1 MGRTSDARE
10 RLIRSAIELIHARS
24 YADVGVNELCEHA
37 GVKKG
42 SFYHFFP
49 SKRDLM
55 VAALDEVAGWYERD
69 IYVPAFASDLPPL
82 ERIQRLFQL
91 AYEYHACLTRTAGR
105 MEGCH
110 FGNLAMELSTQD
122 EVIRDKVRGMFES
135 GVSLFEGALRD
146 AVDAGDLP
154 ESDISRA
161 AHALLAY
168 LEGVVLLAKTWNDP
182 DMIRRLAQSAV
193 HIARAGAPQSPS

>member
-1 MGRTSDARE
+1 MGRTSDAKE

-55 VAALDEVAGWYERD
+55 VAALDEVSGWYTRD
-69 IYVPAFASDLPPL
+69 VYEPAFAPDLPPL
-82 ERIQRLFQL
+82 ERIQRLFQML
-91 AYEYHACLTRTAGR
+91 YEYHSSMAQTAGR

-110 FGNLAMELSTQD
+110 AGNLAMELSTQD
-122 EVIRDKVRGMFES
+122 EVIRHKVRSIFEV
-135 GVSLFEGALRD
+135 GVGLFEGALQE
-146 AVDAGDLP
+146 AVDSGDLP
-154 ESDISRA
+154 EIDISLA
-161 AHALLAY
+161 ALALQAY
-168 LEGVVLLAKTWNDP
+168 LEGVLLLAKTWNDP
-182 DMIRRLAQSAV
+182 EMVRRLAQSALLL
-193 HIARAGAPQSPS
+193 ARTGAP

>member
-1 MGRTSDARE
+1 MGRTSDARD

-49 SKRDLM
+49 SKRDLI
-55 VAALDEVAGWYERD
+55 VAALDEVAGWYARE
-69 IYVPAFASDLPPL
+69 IFGPAFASDLPPL

-91 AYEYHACLTRTAGR
+91 LYEYHASPTRTAGP

-110 FGNLAMELSTQD
+110 FGNLAVELSTQD
-122 EVIRDKVRGMFES
+122 EVIRHKVRSIFEG
-135 GVSLFEGALRD
+135 GVSLFAGALRD
-146 AVDAGDLP
+146 AVDSGDLP
-154 ESDISRA
+154 EIDISLA

-168 LEGVVLLAKTWNDP
+168 MEGVVLLAKTWNDP
-182 DMIRRLAQSAV
+182 DMVRRLAQSAV
-193 HIARAGAPQSPS
+193 QLARAGAP

>member
-49 SKRDLM
+49 SKRDLI
-55 VAALDEVAGWYERD
+55 VAALNEVAGRYARD
-69 IYVPAFASDLPPL
+69 IYGPAFAPDLPPL
-82 ERIQRLFQL
+82 DRIQRLFQL
-91 AYEYHACLTRTAGR
+91 LYEYHASPTRTAGR

-110 FGNLAMELSTQD
+110 FGNLAVELSTQD
-122 EVIRDKVRGMFES
+122 EVIRHKVRSMFES
-135 GVSLFEGALRD
+135 CVSLFEGALRD
-146 AVDAGDLP
+146 AVDSGDLP
-154 ESDISRA
+154 EIDISPV

-168 LEGVVLLAKTWNDP
+168 LKGVVLLAKTWNDP
-182 DMIRRLAQSAV
+182 DMVRRLAQSAV
-193 HIARAGAPQSPS
+193 QLARTGAP

>member
-49 SKRDLM
+49 SKSDLM
-55 VAALDEVAGWYERD
+55 VAALDEVSGWYIRD
-69 IYVPAFASDLPPL
+69 IYRPAFAPDLPPL
-82 ERIQRLFQL
+82 ERIQRLFQML
-91 AYEYHACLTRTAGR
+91 FEYHSSMAQAAGR

-110 FGNLAMELSTQD
+110 AGNLAMEMSTQD
-122 EVIRDKVRGMFES
+122 EVIRHKVLSIFEG

-146 AVDAGDLP
+146 AVDSGDLP
-154 ESDISRA
+154 EIDVSLA
-161 AHALLAY
+161 ALALQAY
-168 LEGVVLLAKTWNDP
+168 LEGVLLMAKTWNDP
-182 DMIRRLAQSAV
+182 DMVRRLAQSALLL
-193 HIARAGAPQSPS
+193 ARSPAP

>member
-1 MGRTSDARE
+1 MGRTSDARD

-49 SKRDLM
+49 SKRDLI
-55 VAALDEVAGWYERD
+55 VAALDEVAVWYSRD
-69 IYVPAFASDLPPL
+69 IFGPAFAPDLPPL

-91 AYEYHACLTRTAGR
+91 IYEYHASPTRTVGP

-110 FGNLAMELSTQD
+110 FGNLAVELSTQD
-122 EVIRDKVRGMFES
+122 EVIRHKVRSMFES
-135 GVSLFEGALRD
+135 SVSLFEGALRD
-146 AVDAGDLP
+146 AVDSGDLP
-154 ESDISRA
+154 EIDISLA

-168 LEGVVLLAKTWNDP
+168 LQGVVLLAKTWNDP
-182 DMIRRLAQSAV
+182 DMVRRLAQSAV
-193 HIARAGAPQSPS
+193 QLARTGAP

>member
-10 RLIRSAIELIHARS
+10 RLIHSAIELIHARS
-24 YADVGVNELCEHA
+24 YASVGVNELCEHA

-49 SKRDLM
+49 SKMDLAS
-55 VAALDEVAGWYERD
+55 AALDEVAAWYERD
-69 IYVPAFASDLPPL
+69 IYKPAFARDLPPL

-91 AYEYHACLTRTAGR
+91 VYEYHASLTEAAGR

-110 FGNLAMELSTQD
+110 IGNLAVELSTQD
-122 EVIRDKVRGMFES
+122 EVIRERVKGMFE
-135 GVSLFEGALRD
+135 GTVAVFEQVLRE
-146 AVDAGDLP
+146 AVASGDLP
-154 ESDISRA
+154 AIDVSLA

-168 LEGVVLLAKTWNDP
+168 LEGVILLAKTWNDP
-182 DMIRRLAQSAV
+182 EMVRRLAKGAV
-193 HIARAGAPQSPS
+193 LLTTVGSD

>member
-1 MGRTSDARE
+1 MGRASDARE
-10 RLIRSAIELIHARS
+10 RLIHSAIELVHARS

-49 SKRDLM
+49 SKRDLN
-55 VAALDEVAGWYERD
+55 VAALDDVAGWYARD
-69 IYVPAFASDLPPL
+69 IFGPAFAPDLPPL

-91 AYEYHACLTRTAGR
+91 IYEYHASPTRTAGR

-110 FGNLAMELSTQD
+110 FGNLAVELSTQD
-122 EVIRDKVRGMFES
+122 EVIRHKVRSMFES
-135 GVSLFEGALRD
+135 CVSLFEGALRD
-146 AVDAGDLP
+146 AVDSGDLP
-154 ESDISRA
+154 EIDISLT

-168 LEGVVLLAKTWNDP
+168 LQGVVLLAKTWNNP
-182 DMIRRLAQSAV
+182 DMVRRLAQSAV
-193 HIARAGAPQSPS
+193 LLARTGAA

>member
-1 MGRTSDARE
+1 MGRTSDAKE

-49 SKRDLM
+49 SKRDLI
-55 VAALDEVAGWYERD
+55 VAALDDVAAWYARD
-69 IYVPAFASDLPPL
+69 IFGPAFAPDLPPL

-91 AYEYHACLTRTAGR
+91 LYEYHSSLTQTAGR

-110 FGNLAMELSTQD
+110 AGNLAMELSTQD
-122 EVIRDKVRGMFES
+122 EVIRHKVRSIFEG

-146 AVDAGDLP
+146 AVDSGDLP
-154 ESDISRA
+154 EIDISLT
-161 AHALLAY
+161 ALALQAY
-168 LEGVVLLAKTWNDP
+168 LEGVLLLAKTWNDP
-182 DMIRRLAQSAV
+182 DMVQRLAQSALLLV
-193 HIARAGAPQSPS
+193 RTGAH

>member
-1 MGRTSDARE
+1 MGRTSDAKE

-55 VAALDEVAGWYERD
+55 VAALDEVAGWYVRD
-69 IYVPAFASDLPPL
+69 VYEPAFAPDLPPL
-82 ERIQRLFQL
+82 ERIQRLFQML
-91 AYEYHACLTRTAGR
+91 YEYHSSMAQTAGR

-110 FGNLAMELSTQD
+110 AGNLAMELSTQD
-122 EVIRDKVRGMFES
+122 EVIRHKVRSIFEG
-135 GVSLFEGALRD
+135 GVSLFEGALQE
-146 AVDAGDLP
+146 AVDSGDLP
-154 ESDISRA
+154 EIDISLA
-161 AHALLAY
+161 ALALQAY
-168 LEGVVLLAKTWNDP
+168 LEGVLLLAKTWNDP
-182 DMIRRLAQSAV
+182 DMVRRLAQSALLL
-193 HIARAGAPQSPS
+193 ARTGAP

>member
-10 RLIRSAIELIHARS
+10 RLISSAIELVHARS

-55 VAALDEVAGWYERD
+55 VAALDEVAGRYARD
-69 IYVPAFASDLPPL
+69 IYGPAFAPDLPPL

-91 AYEYHACLTRTAGR
+91 LYEYHSSLAQTAGR

-110 FGNLAMELSTQD
+110 AGNLAMELSTQD
-122 EVIRDKVRGMFES
+122 EVIRHKVRSIFEG
-135 GVSLFEGALRD
+135 GVSLFEGALQD
-146 AVDAGDLP
+146 AVDSGDLP
-154 ESDISRA
+154 EIDIPLA
-161 AHALLAY
+161 ALALQAY
-168 LEGVVLLAKTWNDP
+168 LEGVLLLAKTWNDP
-182 DMIRRLAQSAV
+182 DMVRRLAQSALLL
-193 HIARAGAPQSPS
+193 ARTGAS

>member
-10 RLIRSAIELIHARS
+10 RLIHSAIELIHARS

-49 SKRDLM
+49 SKRDLI
-55 VAALDEVAGWYERD
+55 VAALDEVAGLYARD
-69 IYVPAFASDLPPL
+69 IYGPAFAPDLPPL

-91 AYEYHACLTRTAGR
+91 LYEYHSSLTQTAGR

-110 FGNLAMELSTQD
+110 VGNLAMELSTQD
-122 EVIRDKVRGMFES
+122 EVIRDKVRSIFEG

-146 AVDAGDLP
+146 AVDSGELP
-154 ESDISRA
+154 EIDIPLA
-161 AHALLAY
+161 ALALQAY
-168 LEGVVLLAKTWNDP
+168 LEGVLLLAKTWNDP
-182 DMIRRLAQSAV
+182 EMVRRLAASALLL
-193 HIARAGAPQSPS
+193 ARTGAP